1 MNLRRIKLGELAN
14 EAGGIIQTGPFGS
27 QLHES
32 DYSDEGTPVV
42 MPKDISD
49 GTISPNSI
57 ARIPEDKAEKL
68 RRHRMKVGTVVFP
81 RRGDILKKGFVS
93 PSEEGWLC
101 GTGCAQVWIEE
112 SHVSHKWLFYYLLQ
126 NWIGEWLER
135 HATGSTMLNLSSKV
149 LRNVPIQLPSRE
161 TQTRIAEILSAY
173 DDLIEV
179 NRRRMGLL
187 EEAAR
192 ELYREWFVRLRFPGH
207 ESTPIRNGVP
217 EGWERARVAD
227 AIQLNP
233 RTKAPHGEVVFVP
246 MSCLSENSM
255 LVENVETKDQ
265 ASGPKFRR
273 ADTLLARI
281 TPCLENGKTAFV
293 NFLKDGETACG
304 STEFIVMRGRK
315 LPPEMVYL
323 FARTENFRAYA
334 IASMTGSS
342 GRQRVQTD
350 ALEDLDVLVP
360 TTRILG
366 QFTDQVR
373 PAFGEIEILQ
383 IQNTLLAEA
392 RDHLLPRLM
401 RGEIDVSCASVEI
414 AS

>member
-1 MNLRRIKLGELAN
+1 MNIPTKPLGEIVKLLSGGTPSKQNSDYWDGEIPWVSSKEMGPPFLFETEARVTEHGAKNGTRVVPPDTILMVVRGMSLAKEFRVSLTKRTMTFNQDLKAVEPTDCVNPIYLFYVLRALAPAIQGLATEASHGTKKLETPVLQRIKIPLPE
-14 EAGGIIQTGPFGS
+14 S
-27 QLHES
+27 Q
-32 DYSDEGTPVV
+32 
-42 MPKDISD
+42 
-49 GTISPNSI
+49 
-57 ARIPEDKAEKL
+57 
-68 RRHRMKVGTVVFP
+68 
-81 RRGDILKKGFVS
+81 
-93 PSEEGWLC
+93 
-101 GTGCAQVWIEE
+101 
-112 SHVSHKWLFYYLLQ
+112 
-126 NWIGEWLER
+126 
-135 HATGSTMLNLSSKV
+135 
-149 LRNVPIQLPSRE
+149 
-161 TQTRIAEILSAY
+161 TQTRIAKILSAY

-179 NRRRMGLL
+179 NRRRMSLL

-227 AIQLNP
+227 AIELNP
-233 RTKAPHGEVVFVP
+233 RTKIPHGEVVFVP

-255 LVENVETKDQ
+255 LIEDIETKDQ
-265 ASGPKFRR
+265 ASGAKFRR

-293 NFLKDGETACG
+293 NFLNDDETACG

-360 TTRILG
+360 TTRILE
-366 QFTDQVR
+366 QFTDQAR

-383 IQNTLLAEA
+383 NQNTLLAEA

-401 RGEIDVSCASVEI
+401 RGEIEVSGQSFAPAKDSTP
-414 AS
+414 ATLQ